1 VGDSVVLFGVVEYWR
16 YLEWATKGG
25 EKERETE
32 RERDRESSSGG
43 GGVVEL
49 WGGSIMDDAT
59 TIKWVRDHGLD
70 HVVGDTE
77 PNSLSLSLSLSLYI
91 YIYIFSLWHRLSLNF
106 SLNLRLFLTI
116 LVTIQCETNG
126 RGDASVVLKKKMKK
140 GVLGRDGR

>member
-1 VGDSVVLFGVVEYWR
+1 VVWWSFGV
-16 YLEWATKGG
+16 A
-25 EKERETE
+25 
-32 RERDRESSSGG
+32 
-43 GGVVEL
+43 
-49 WGGSIMDDAT
+49 SIMDDAT

-77 PNSLSLSLSLSLYI
+77 PNSLSLSLSLSLYIYI